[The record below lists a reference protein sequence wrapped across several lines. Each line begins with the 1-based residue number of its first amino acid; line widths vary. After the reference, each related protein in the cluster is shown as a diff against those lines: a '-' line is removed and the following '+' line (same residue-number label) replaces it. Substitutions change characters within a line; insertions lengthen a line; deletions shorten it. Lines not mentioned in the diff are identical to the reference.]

1 MYIVGCVIGTVFLS
15 ILASVVASFDI
26 LHPLALGMAS
36 GIGAGSMMTAAA
48 GTLGEI
54 YPQYAE
60 DILVMGGASDML
72 TGITGIYM
80 GTFVGLPLT
89 RKLYA
94 ILEPRI
100 GRIINKEAN

>member
-1 MYIVGCVIGTVFLS
+1 MTFS
-15 ILASVVASFDI
+15 ILW
-26 LHPLALGMAS
+26 ALGMAS

-72 TGITGIYM
+72 TGITGIYN
-80 GTFVGLPLT
+80 GNLCGAAADAQSCTQYWSRERPHY
-89 RKLYA
+89 K
-94 ILEPRI
+94 
-100 GRIINKEAN
+100 